1 MGLWLVVLAD
11 GQHHLPPPPEYEPLA
26 GYEPNSVVADIAAID
41 LDQRVLAA
49 ALATP
54 DFAAAKAIYED
65 GGHSR
70 AIAELTVAP
79 LERRVRSSTL
89 VSGINATGAPILGL
103 VASDTDVDATVVA
116 VLYRDVQ
123 TALDATQGPCH
134 VGALEDPVTSGCFD
148 EGVPLSISGHGS
160 LTPSR
165 IVNVNGRTLQGF
177 STRAR
182 AEMMDPGMSSCPEG
196 NICLYEYYDC
206 QGCPYKDFMPYH
218 DYYGAADY
226 ADRWITAALDGAAM
240 AGVTEARSVD
250 FTGAA
255 EALRAEA
262 VRRGTVL
269 LSVWMFVVRK
279 FEEGIDDCVAG
290 CLYCNEHGAH
300 AWDEGVALYAGSLVG
315 TDGRGGG
322 GAISWV
328 GGELLFTLANEQCS
342 YFRTCTTG
350 GNSNVNVEL
359 LALFTDAQGTIT
371 GDRGRLN
378 PSGCSTVRSHLWR
391 IVDLM
396 TVPLIQGA
404 LRSAYLLA
412 HLSASD
418 QERGAA
424 AAFAAAVLPRL
435 SLCDADAASR
445 VHANLRVGAS
455 AVDFEAVK
463 LAFESQLDCLNVTC
477 TDIGGLWD
485 EGTGSYYFRCGRAM
499 DPPPPPETRPDPAES
514 RDHHPHD
521 HEPEAALPA
530 DAAGLPPPPPL
541 ADGSGQLLRL
551 GNVPDDSEAFS
562 PVGVAMI
569 VLVAVVLAVVLAIL
583 LFLFLRRR
591 RRRANEA
598 AARERSIAMTQLR
611 MGRVEEAVSA
621 LPRRLY
627 TAEDAAAAPAI
638 ECSVCLATFAV
649 GDELRHLPCGHEF
662 HLKCV
667 DAWLLGAAAASAD
680 RVSATCPL
688 CKAVPLD
695 VDRLLAEAGAPSA
708 TATRDAAR

>member
-1 MGLWLVVLAD
+1 
-11 GQHHLPPPPEYEPLA
+11 
-26 GYEPNSVVADIAAID
+26 
-41 LDQRVLAA
+41 
-49 ALATP
+49 
-54 DFAAAKAIYED
+54 
-65 GGHSR
+65 
-70 AIAELTVAP
+70 
-79 LERRVRSSTL
+79 
-89 VSGINATGAPILGL
+89 
-103 VASDTDVDATVVA
+103 
-116 VLYRDVQ
+116 
-123 TALDATQGPCH
+123 
-134 VGALEDPVTSGCFD
+134 
-148 EGVPLSISGHGS
+148 
-160 LTPSR
+160 
-165 IVNVNGRTLQGF
+165 
-177 STRAR
+177 
-182 AEMMDPGMSSCPEG
+182 
-196 NICLYEYYDC
+196 
-206 QGCPYKDFMPYH
+206 
-218 DYYGAADY
+218 
-226 ADRWITAALDGAAM
+226 
-240 AGVTEARSVD
+240 
-250 FTGAA
+250 
-255 EALRAEA
+255 
-262 VRRGTVL
+262 
-269 LSVWMFVVRK
+269 MFVVRK

-359 LALFTDAQGTIT
+359 LASSPTRRADA
-371 GDRGRLN
+371 GDRGRLGQWVLDGEE
-378 PSGCSTVRSHLWR
+378 PPAASSTVTGCHHRAR
-391 IVDLM
+391 C
-396 TVPLIQGA
+396 A
-404 LRSAYLLA
+404 AYLLA

-418 QERGAA
+418 QERRGRSLCGGA
-424 AAFAAAVLPRL
+424 PRL

-514 RDHHPHD
+514 RDHPHD
-521 HEPEAALPA
+521 HEPEAASPA

-591 RRRANEA
+591 RRRQ
-598 AARERSIAMTQLR
+598 RPPHERSIAMTQLR
-611 MGRVEEAVSA
+611 MGRGGGGE
-621 LPRRLY
+621 R
-627 TAEDAAAAPAI
+627 AAAAAVHGRGRGGGAAI

-708 TATRDAAR
+708 TATRDAVR

>member
-1 MGLWLVVLAD
+1 MGLWLLLLAD
-11 GQHHLPPPPEYEPLA
+11 GQHHWLPPPPEYEQLA

-54 DFAAAKAIYED
+54 DFAAAKAIYKK

-70 AIAELTVAP
+70 AMAELTVAP
-79 LERRVRSSTL
+79 MERQVKGNAI
-89 VSGINATGAPILGL
+89 VSGTNATGAPVIGFL
-103 VASDTDVDATVVA
+103 ASDASIGTTVLA

-134 VGALEDPVTSGCFD
+134 VGALNDPVTSGCFA
-148 EGVPLSISGHGS
+148 EGVSLSVSGYGS

-182 AEMMDPGMSSCPEG
+182 AEMMEPGQSSCPEG
-196 NICLYEYYDC
+196 NICLYEYWTC
-206 QGCPYKDFMPYH
+206 QGCPYKDFLPYH

-226 ADRWITAALDGAAM
+226 ADRWITAAFDGAAM

-250 FTGAA
+250 FTGAS

-322 GAISWV
+322 GASSWV
-328 GGELLFTLANEQCS
+328 GGELLFTLANEQCAH
-342 YFRTCTTG
+342 FRTCTTG
-350 GNSNVNVEL
+350 GNSNVNDEL

-424 AAFAAAVLPRL
+424 AAFAAAALPRL

-455 AVDFEAVK
+455 AVT
-463 LAFESQLDCLNVTC
+463 S
-477 TDIGGLWD
+477 
-485 EGTGSYYFRCGRAM
+485 
-499 DPPPPPETRPDPAES
+499 RPSSS
-514 RDHHPHD
+514 RSS
-521 HEPEAALPA
+521 L
-530 DAAGLPPPPPL
+530 
-541 ADGSGQLLRL
+541 S
-551 GNVPDDSEAFS
+551 S
-562 PVGVAMI
+562 
-569 VLVAVVLAVVLAIL
+569 
-583 LFLFLRRR
+583 
-591 RRRANEA
+591 
-598 AARERSIAMTQLR
+598 
-611 MGRVEEAVSA
+611 
-621 LPRRLY
+621 
-627 TAEDAAAAPAI
+627 TA
-638 ECSVCLATFAV
+638 ST
-649 GDELRHLPCGHEF
+649 
-662 HLKCV
+662 
-667 DAWLLGAAAASAD
+667 
-680 RVSATCPL
+680 
-688 CKAVPLD
+688 
-695 VDRLLAEAGAPSA
+695 
-708 TATRDAAR
+708 